1 MDNIKQKKTS
11 FCTNCSKLNHEYK
24 ECRDPVTSYGII
36 LINFKNQLV
45 NFNKDFINLIK
56 SGNKFELDEYGI
68 KVNSYKDIEKFS
80 MYSNLIDFLMI
91 QRKHTLGYIEFIR
104 GRYNIDN
111 IDGIVYLFQQMTPHE
126 IELIAKNDFDKLWK
140 DFWGNSPPTHQYAYN
155 EHEKSK
161 EKFNIL
167 KNEEDELSLSFY
179 VNNVRS
185 AWAQSEWGFPKGR
198 RNKQEE
204 NLTCAKREFEE
215 ESDYKDTDYI
225 ILDNINPIVEDFIG
239 TNGVRYRHIYYLALN
254 NKDIN
259 TIKIN
264 HNNEHQRN
272 EVGDI
277 KFFNYDEGIKIIR
290 PYHTAKK
297 KVLTMVYMFIIEFII
312 KNFNI
317 S

>member
-1 MDNIKQKKTS
+1 MDHIKQKKTS

-36 LINFKNQLV
+36 LINFKNQLA
-45 NFNKDFINLIK
+45 NFNKDFIDLIK

-111 IDGIVYLFQQMTPHE
+111 IDGIVYLFQQMTPRE

-239 TNGVRYRHIYYLALN
+239 TNGVKYRHIYYLALN

-259 TIKIN
+259 TLKIN
-264 HNNEHQRN
+264 HNNEHQHN

-277 KFFNYDEGIKIIR
+277 KFFNYEEGIKIIR

>member
-36 LINFKNQLV
+36 LINFKNELA

-56 SGNKFELDEYGI
+56 SGSKFELDEYGI

-111 IDGIVYLFQQMTPHE
+111 IDGIVYLFQQMTPQE
-126 IELIAKNDFDKLWK
+126 IELIAKNDFDKLWT

-239 TNGVRYRHIYYLALN
+239 TNGVKYRHIYYIALN

-259 TIKIN
+259 SIKIN
-264 HNNEHQRN
+264 HNNEHQHN
-272 EVGDI
+272 EVGNI

-317 S
+317 N

>member
-1 MDNIKQKKTS
+1 MDHIKQKKTS
-11 FCTNCSKLNHEYK
+11 FCTNCSKSNHEYK

-36 LINFKNQLV
+36 LINFKNQLA
-45 NFNKDFINLIK
+45 NFNKDFIDLIK

-239 TNGVRYRHIYYLALN
+239 TNGVKYRHIYYLALN

-264 HNNEHQRN
+264 HNNEHQHN

>member
-1 MDNIKQKKTS
+1 
-11 FCTNCSKLNHEYK
+11 
-24 ECRDPVTSYGII
+24 

-45 NFNKDFINLIK
+45 NFNKDFIDLIK
-56 SGNKFELDEYGI
+56 SSNKFELDEYGI

-204 NLTCAKREFEE
+204 NLICAKREFEE

-239 TNGVRYRHIYYLALN
+239 TNGVKYRHIYYVALN

-277 KFFNYDEGIKIIR
+277 KFFNYEEGIKIIR

-317 S
+317 N

>member
-1 MDNIKQKKTS
+1 M
-11 FCTNCSKLNHEYK
+11 
-24 ECRDPVTSYGII
+24 
-36 LINFKNQLV
+36 
-45 NFNKDFINLIK
+45 
-56 SGNKFELDEYGI
+56 
-68 KVNSYKDIEKFS
+68 
-80 MYSNLIDFLMI
+80 
-91 QRKHTLGYIEFIR
+91 
-104 GRYNIDN
+104 
-111 IDGIVYLFQQMTPHE
+111 
-126 IELIAKNDFDKLWK
+126 
-140 DFWGNSPPTHQYAYN
+140 
-155 EHEKSK
+155 
-161 EKFNIL
+161 
-167 KNEEDELSLSFY
+167 
-179 VNNVRS
+179 
-185 AWAQSEWGFPKGR
+185 GFPKGR

-239 TNGVRYRHIYYLALN
+239 TNGVKYRHIYYLALN

-264 HNNEHQRN
+264 HNNEHQHN

-277 KFFNYDEGIKIIR
+277 KFFNYEEGIKIIR

>member
-111 IDGIVYLFQQMTPHE
+111 IDGIVYLFQQMTPRE

-204 NLTCAKREFEE
+204 NLICAKREFEE

-239 TNGVRYRHIYYLALN
+239 TNGVKYRHIYYLALN

-277 KFFNYDEGIKIIR
+277 KFFNYEEGIKIIR

-317 S
+317 N

>member
-1 MDNIKQKKTS
+1 MEFSKHKKLA
-11 FCTNCSKLNHEYK
+11 FCTNCGKINHEYK

-36 LINFKNQLV
+36 LINFKNELI
-45 NFNKDFINLIK
+45 NFKEDFINIIK
-56 SGNKFELDEYGI
+56 SSNKIELDDYGI
-68 KVNSYKDIEKFS
+68 KINSYKDIEKFS

-111 IDGIVYLFQQMTPHE
+111 IDGIVYLFQQMTPQE
-126 IELIAKNDFDKLWK
+126 IEIIAKNDFDKLWN
-140 DFWGNSPPTHQYAYN
+140 DFWGNSPPTHQYACN
-155 EHEKSK
+155 EYEKAK

-179 VNNVRS
+179 VNNVKS
-185 AWAQSEWGFPKGR
+185 SWKQSEWGFPKGR

-204 NLTCAKREFEE
+204 NLNCAKREFEE
-215 ESDYKDTDYI
+215 ETDFQESDYTV
-225 ILDNINPIVEDFIG
+225 LENITPIVEDFIG
-239 TNGVRYRHIYYLALN
+239 TNGVKYRHIYFLAIN
-254 NKDIN
+254 NKDID

-264 HNNEHQRN
+264 NNNEHQSN
-272 EVGDI
+272 EIGNI
-277 KFFNYDEGIKIIR
+277 KFFNYDEGNKIIR

-297 KVLTMVYMFIIEFII
+297 KVLTMVYMFIIENII

-317 S
+317 N

>member
-1 MDNIKQKKTS
+1 MDHIKQKKTS

-36 LINFKNQLV
+36 LINFKNQLA
-45 NFNKDFINLIK
+45 NFNKDFIDLIK

-204 NLTCAKREFEE
+204 NLICAKREFEE

-239 TNGVRYRHIYYLALN
+239 TNGVKYRHIYYLALN

-259 TIKIN
+259 TLKIN
-264 HNNEHQRN
+264 HNNEHQHN
-272 EVGDI
+272 EIGDI
-277 KFFNYDEGIKIIR
+277 KFFNYEEGIKIIR

>member
-1 MDNIKQKKTS
+1 MELSKQKKVS
-11 FCTNCSKLNHEYK
+11 FCTNCGKLNHEYK

-36 LINFKNQLV
+36 LINFENELS
-45 NFNKDFINLIK
+45 NFKKDFLELIK

-80 MYSNLIDFLMI
+80 KYSNLINFLMI

-111 IDGIVYLFQQMTPHE
+111 IDGIVYLFQQMTPQE
-126 IELIAKNDFDKLWK
+126 IELIAKYDFDKLWN
-140 DFWGNSPPTHQYAYN
+140 DFWGNSQPTHQNSHN
-155 EHEKSK
+155 EYEKAK

-179 VNNVRS
+179 VNNVRP
-185 AWAQSEWGFPKGR
+185 AWNQSEWGFPKGR

-215 ESDYKDTDYI
+215 ESDLHDGEYI
-225 ILDNINPIVEDFIG
+225 ILENINPVIEDFIG
-239 TNGVRYRHIYYLALN
+239 TNGVKYRHIYFLALN

-259 TIKIN
+259 TIKVN
-264 HNNEHQRN
+264 HDNEHQHS

-277 KFFNYDEGIKIIR
+277 KFFNYEDGIKIIR

-297 KVLTMVYMFIIEFII
+297 KVLTMVYMFIIEIII
-312 KNFNI
+312 KNFNLN
-317 S
+317 

>member
-1 MDNIKQKKTS
+1 MDHIKQKKTS

-36 LINFKNQLV
+36 LINFKNQLA
-45 NFNKDFINLIK
+45 NFNKDFIDLIK

-239 TNGVRYRHIYYLALN
+239 TNGVKYRHIYYLALN

-264 HNNEHQRN
+264 HNNEHQHN

-277 KFFNYDEGIKIIR
+277 KFFNYEEGIKIIR

>member
-1 MDNIKQKKTS
+1 MDHIKQKKTS

-36 LINFKNQLV
+36 LINLKNQLA

-185 AWAQSEWGFPKGR
+185 AWAQSEWDFLKVG
-198 RNKQEE
+198 E
-204 NLTCAKREFEE
+204 
-215 ESDYKDTDYI
+215 
-225 ILDNINPIVEDFIG
+225 IN
-239 TNGVRYRHIYYLALN
+239 
-254 NKDIN
+254 
-259 TIKIN
+259 
-264 HNNEHQRN
+264 
-272 EVGDI
+272 
-277 KFFNYDEGIKIIR
+277 
-290 PYHTAKK
+290 KK
-297 KVLTMVYMFIIEFII
+297 KT
-312 KNFNI
+312 
-317 S
+317 

>member
-1 MDNIKQKKTS
+1 MDHIKQKKTS

-140 DFWGNSPPTHQYAYN
+140 DFWGNSPPTHQYAHN

-239 TNGVRYRHIYYLALN
+239 TNGVKYRHIYYLALN

-264 HNNEHQRN
+264 NNNEHQHN

-277 KFFNYDEGIKIIR
+277 KFFNYEEGIKIIR

>member
-1 MDNIKQKKTS
+1 MEFSKHKKLA
-11 FCTNCSKLNHEYK
+11 FCTNCGKINHEYK

-36 LINFKNQLV
+36 LINFKNELV
-45 NFNKDFINLIK
+45 NFKQDFINIIK
-56 SGNKFELDEYGI
+56 SSNKIELDDYGI
-68 KVNSYKDIEKFS
+68 KINSYKDIEKFS

-111 IDGIVYLFQQMTPHE
+111 IDGIVYLFQQMTPQE
-126 IELIAKNDFDKLWK
+126 IEIIAKNDFDKLWN
-140 DFWGNSPPTHQYAYN
+140 DFWGNSPPKHQYACN
-155 EHEKSK
+155 EYEKAK

-179 VNNVRS
+179 VNNVKS
-185 AWAQSEWGFPKGR
+185 SWEQSEWGFPKGR

-204 NLTCAKREFEE
+204 NLNCAKREFEE
-215 ESDYKDTDYI
+215 ETDFQESDYTV
-225 ILDNINPIVEDFIG
+225 LENITPIVEDFIG
-239 TNGVRYRHIYYLALN
+239 TNGVKYRHIYFLAIN

-264 HNNEHQRN
+264 NNNEHQNN
-272 EVGDI
+272 EIGNI
-277 KFFNYDEGIKIIR
+277 KFFNYDEGNKIIR

-297 KVLTMVYMFIIEFII
+297 KVLSMVYMFIIENII

-317 S
+317 N

>member
-1 MDNIKQKKTS
+1 MDHIKQKKAS

-36 LINFKNQLV
+36 LINFKNQLA
-45 NFNKDFINLIK
+45 NFNKDFIDLIK

-204 NLTCAKREFEE
+204 NLICAKREFEE

-239 TNGVRYRHIYYLALN
+239 TNGVKYRHIYYLALN

-259 TIKIN
+259 TLKIN
-264 HNNEHQRN
+264 HNNEHQHN
-272 EVGDI
+272 EIGDI